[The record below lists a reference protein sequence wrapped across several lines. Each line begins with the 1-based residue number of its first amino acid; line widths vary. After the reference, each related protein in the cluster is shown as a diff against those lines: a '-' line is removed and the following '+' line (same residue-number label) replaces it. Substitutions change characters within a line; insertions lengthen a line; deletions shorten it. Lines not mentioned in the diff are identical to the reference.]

1 MLHAGMV
8 RSGGTVP
15 LGNSCA
21 TLAALA
27 ANSSCSIESSGGSG
41 DWHNGRRSK
50 AEALHSVEIC
60 RSGSW
65 NLE

>member
-1 MLHAGMV
+1 M
-8 RSGGTVP
+8 P

-41 DWHNGRRSK
+41 DWHNGKK
-50 AEALHSVEIC
+50 AIKSRLGTAPCTL
-60 RSGSW
+60 GAW
-65 NLE
+65 NLARVKFKEFNL

>member
-1 MLHAGMV
+1 M
-8 RSGGTVP
+8 P

-41 DWHNGRRSK
+41 DWHERQKNNPE
-50 AEALHSVEIC
+50 AEALHPVEIC

>member
-1 MLHAGMV
+1 M
-8 RSGGTVP
+8 P

-41 DWHNGRRSK
+41 DWHNGRQSK